1 LAYRPRRQLPD
12 ARFSPFLEGDPVGL
26 VASHSIPHLLVLA
39 RETLHFTQLE
49 LANAIGS
56 SLRTVAR
63 WEADR
68 SVPADFHM
76 HRLAGLLFPVDSNLA
91 HDAAFLG
98 GKTLEELGLVK
109 PAPKREPEI
118 APAPAPSPPIRFL
131 VDAVV
136 CSVAAA
142 LEAVQGAPVSLA
154 CARAAVAAAFTT
166 ARDLRLDLDAV
177 AVAVAPKAPA
187 KPAASAQ
194 SAETKARARRARE

>member
-1 LAYRPRRQLPD
+1 M
-12 ARFSPFLEGDPVGL
+12 GL
-26 VASHSIPHLLVLA
+26 VASQSRPHLLVLA

-63 WEADR
+63 WEANR
-68 SVPADFHM
+68 SAPADFHL
-76 HRLAGLLFPVDSNLA
+76 HRLAGLLFPVDANLA

-109 PAPKREPEI
+109 PAPKREPET
-118 APAPAPSPPIRFL
+118 AFPPPAPPPPVRFL

-154 CARAAVAAAFTT
+154 CARAAVTAAFTT
-166 ARDLRLDLDAV
+166 ARDLRLDLDA
-177 AVAVAPKAPA
+177 AADAVAPKAPA
-187 KPAASAQ
+187 NPAASAL
-194 SAETKARARRARE
+194 SAKPEGRARRARE

>member
-1 LAYRPRRQLPD
+1 MA
-12 ARFSPFLEGDPVGL
+12 L

-76 HRLAGLLFPVDSNLA
+76 HRLAGLLFPVDANLA

-118 APAPAPSPPIRFL
+118 ALPPPPPVRFL

-154 CARAAVAAAFTT
+154 CARAAVTAAFTT
-166 ARDLRLDLDAV
+166 ARDLRLGLDAV
-177 AVAVAPKAPA
+177 ADAVAPRAPA
-187 KPAASAQ
+187 KPAASAP
-194 SAETKARARRARE
+194 SAETKGRARRARE